1 MNLKHLWT
9 LLLLFVAVTVTA
21 QSQVDVKGVV
31 TDETGAPM
39 VGVAVFVEGTTIGT
53 MTDEKGAYSI
63 KAPSTEAVLRFEM
76 MGYKAIQA
84 KVGNKSEFSV
94 QMQPD
99 TQFLEEVVVIG
110 FGEAKKSDLTG
121 SVGTVQMKDIIQ
133 SPSLSVDQALQGR
146 IAGADIVSM
155 SGDPTEGTTINIRG
169 ARSIN
174 ASNEPLIIVD
184 GVMNAVTSLSD
195 INTNDIESI
204 SVLKDAS
211 STAIYGAQGAN
222 GVIIV
227 TTKTGENSTSKANV
241 SLGIKAGFSQLF
253 RTLDLMSAEEF
264 ARYNNE
270 RQHYNKTTAPEPGV
284 GYAPTYTKYPNKYLD
299 PSALGEGTDWIDAM
313 TYLAPYQQYNL
324 SVNGGTKTTNY
335 YASLNYTDNMGIIHD
350 TGSKNVT
357 AKVTVGHKCKR

>member
-9 LLLLFVAVTVTA
+9 LLLLFVAVTVAA

-39 VGVAVFVEGTTIGT
+39 IGVAVFVEGTTIGT

-110 FGEAKKSDLTG
+110 FGEKKKSDLTG
-121 SVGTVQMKDIIQ
+121 SVVNVKMNDVLD
-133 SPSLSVDQALQGR
+133 SPLTSVDQALQGKV
-146 IAGADIVSM
+146 AGVDIITS
-155 SGDPTEGTTINIRG
+155 SGDPTAGTSIRIRG
-169 ARSIN
+169 SRSIN
-174 ASNEPLIIVD
+174 ASNEPLIVVD
-184 GVMNAVTSLSD
+184 GVINAVQDLGDLNSA
-195 INTNDIESI
+195 DIESI

-227 TTKTGENSTSKANV
+227 TMKQGSETSHKPIVTAT
-241 SLGIKAGFSQLF
+241 IKAGFSQLAHS
-253 RTLDLMSAEEF
+253 LDIMNAEEF
-264 ARYNNE
+264 
-270 RQHYNKTTAPEPGV
+270 V
-284 GYAPTYTKYPNKYLD
+284 
-299 PSALGEGTDWIDAM
+299 
-313 TYLAPYQQYNL
+313 
-324 SVNGGTKTTNY
+324 
-335 YASLNYTDNMGIIHD
+335 
-350 TGSKNVT
+350 SK
-357 AKVTVGHKCKR
+357 